1 MANKPNKLLTTLSA
15 IGIAT
20 AVGAS
25 DAKAVTTYD
34 SFAEFFSFTS
44 ASFGADLQAK
54 VEFVRA
60 YPQSPAA
67 QRMARSIARELAS
80 MSPTEQRAAID
91 QMAAT
96 GGLPASVAD
105 AMEVANLST
114 SSIGPSSGSRGVDA
128 DRNRSRG
135 WTSASIY

>member
-34 SFAEFFSFTS
+34 SFREFFSFNS
-44 ASFGADLQAK
+44 ASLRGDLQAR
-54 VEFVRA
+54 VDFVRA

-67 QRMARSIARELAS
+67 QHMAARIARELAS
-80 MSPTEQRAAID
+80 MSPTERRSAMD

-96 GGLPASVAD
+96 GGLPASVSNAL
-105 AMEVANLST
+105 ELANLST
-114 SSIGPSSGSRGVDA
+114 SAVGPSSRPRGLDVA
-128 DRNRSRG
+128 RSR
-135 WTSASIY
+135 TSSVTNASIY

>member
-34 SFAEFFSFTS
+34 SFGEFFSYTS
-44 ASFGADLQAK
+44 ASIRGDLHAK
-54 VEFVRA
+54 VDFVRA

-67 QRMARSIARELAS
+67 QRMARTIARELAS
-80 MSPTEQRAAID
+80 MAPAERRAAMD

-96 GGLPASVAD
+96 GGLPASVAN
-105 AMEVANLST
+105 AMNVANLST
-114 SSIGPSSGSRGVDA
+114 SSVGPSSRPRGLDVA
-128 DRNRSRG
+128 RSR
-135 WTSASIY
+135 TSGVTNASIY